1 MSQNFLK
8 KIREEKGVKASEL
21 ARLVGVSRQNIYS
34 YEQGVGISNNVLIKI
49 ANALDVSANH
59 ILTGE
64 ESRSENA
71 IKSEY
76 LSKAMDMTY
85 KFYENDDLER
95 SVMIKIATEIYNLIA
110 NYNKVKDSAHKEIFE
125 KSLQDKIIKG
135 LAAKCFLEFDK

>member
-8 KIREEKGVKASEL
+8 KIREEKGIKASEL
-21 ARLVGVSRQNIYS
+21 ARLVGVSRQNIYG
-34 YEQGVGISNNVLIKI
+34 YEQGVGISNDVLIKI
-49 ANALDVSANH
+49 ADALDVSANY

-76 LSKAMDMTY
+76 LSKAMEMTY

-95 SVMIKIATEIYNLIA
+95 NVMIKIATETYNLIA
-110 NYNKVKDSAHKEIFE
+110 NYNKIKDSANKEIFE
-125 KSLQDKIIKG
+125 KSMQDRIIKG